1 MSEREYDFTE
11 YRVNSY
17 INEADHRTTV
27 ERDGTRTGGLP
38 LVVASFPTSPHSDQ
52 LITPLQVRVRPYVKR
67 DGFTD
72 WTVPPNTL
80 VFSSPSA
87 AHTSAKRP
95 RLATHGVADV
105 FSNWKGIIH
114 LPDGHNPKIVLCG
127 VSIEGIANAELAKQY
142 PDAQGRFAILPFGV
156 TTIFADMRYL
166 PNVKFGDPLEWIPEE
181 ANLEWKPYPGFRTC
195 IIQVY
200 NPAREDRRFQPH
212 AQNPRRVVPTYAG
225 FAEQPK
231 PEPIKTV
238 SGSKL
243 KEIADAQ
250 LGALGL
256 HGFALNAFPFSP
268 DASYQCD
275 TIAPDGKPPAYQ
287 LFQMVLA
294 GYVHSALGSVS
305 DDADYKKAMDD
316 TFVSV
321 KADASLFNPTTTYED
336 VVARLH
342 NADLV
347 RDARIPAIS
356 GGITASKKHKLKK
369 DAALE
374 IIQKLRERFA
384 GNHFMFQSLVR
395 EKPVDFGI
403 AESTSVTFADR
414 RLNPER
420 QNPGTNI
427 HTDVYGYRKKERC
440 FGTFVEMDGNM
451 IRVLFNP
458 ALAM

>member
-1 MSEREYDFTE
+1 M
-11 YRVNSY
+11 
-17 INEADHRTTV
+17 
-27 ERDGTRTGGLP
+27 
-38 LVVASFPTSPHSDQ
+38 
-52 LITPLQVRVRPYVKR
+52 
-67 DGFTD
+67 
-72 WTVPPNTL
+72 
-80 VFSSPSA
+80 
-87 AHTSAKRP
+87 
-95 RLATHGVADV
+95 ATHGVADV
-105 FSNWKGIIH
+105 FSNWEGIIH
-114 LPDGHNPKIVLCG
+114 LPDNHNPKIVLCG

-156 TTIFADMRYL
+156 ATIFADMRYL
-166 PNVKFGDPLEWIPEE
+166 PNVKFGDPLEWVPEE
-181 ANLEWKPYPGFRTC
+181 ANLEWKQYPKFRTC

-200 NPAREDRRFQPH
+200 NPAFEDYRFCP
-212 AQNPRRVVPTYAG
+212 NPMANQIPVPSYAG
-225 FAEQPK
+225 FAEQSK

-294 GYVHSALGSVS
+294 GYVHSALGTVS

-316 TFVSV
+316 TFVAV

-336 VVARLH
+336 AVARLH

-347 RDARIPAIS
+347 RDARIPAIA

-403 AESTSVTFADR
+403 AESTSMTFADR
-414 RLNPER
+414 QVNPITQDPR
-420 QNPGTNI
+420 GILHP
-427 HTDVYGYRKKERC
+427 HVGYRKKERC
-440 FGTFVEMDGNM
+440 FGTFIEMEGNM
-451 IRVLFNP
+451 IRVLLNP